1 MKVKIVFLFSV
12 ALIFSLCV
20 IAWASPDVPTVTETS
35 KTVEI
40 KIPSN
45 SNITISGNQTPT
57 GGFDPLKYTLG
68 PDDAVEISVMRHP
81 EFSGVYPINKE
92 GKLQYKFVGDI
103 DVNGLTKVQLEQKIK
118 EVLSVYVNSPDVNV
132 TVTEYRSKVI
142 YVIGEVATPGKYYM
156 QSEAITVREA
166 VFQAGLPT
174 ASAAM
179 RKCRLITPKVKGNA
193 IVKSVDLY
201 AVLYA
206 GNLRKNINMHAGDVL
221 YVPSTIMAKIIKVI
235 NPVAST
241 VGLASSGPSNAGSAR
256 TGIAEVQG
264 KPVPY

>member
-1 MKVKIVFLFSV
+1 MKLKIKLSSIAVLSV
-12 ALIFSLCV
+12 GIAI
-20 IAWASPDVPTVTETS
+20 IAWAEPEAPKVTETS
-35 KTVEI
+35 KTIEI
-40 KIPSN
+40 ELPAEPTA
-45 SNITISGNQTPT
+45 TIAAPKA
-57 GGFDPLKYTLG
+57 GFDPLVYTLG

-92 GKLQYKFVGDI
+92 GKLQYKFVGDL
-103 DVNGLTKVQLEQKIK
+103 DVNGLTKAQLEQKIR
-118 EVLSVYVNSPDVNV
+118 EALSVYVNSPEVNV
-132 TVTEYRSKVI
+132 TITDYRSKVI
-142 YVIGEVATPGKYYM
+142 YIIGEVAAPGKYYM

-179 RKCRLITPKVKGNA
+179 RKCRLITPRVKGNA

-206 GNLRKNINMHAGDVL
+206 GKLRKNINMHPGDVL
-221 YVPSTIMAKIIKVI
+221 YVPSTVMAKVIRVI

-241 VGLASSGPSNAGSAR
+241 VGLASQTTTGAGDTRRSAN
-256 TGIAEVQG
+256 TVQG
-264 KPVPY
+264 RAATY